1 MGATALGAI
10 PLCAAGLAAA
20 PTFVAGEVFAF
31 PLVLAVALLTGLVRE
46 GVFDA
51 VRAAP
56 EGVTLAIARAVYR
69 NTA

>member
-1 MGATALGAI
+1 LEATDLEATALE
-10 PLCAAGLAAA
+10 AAGLAAA

-69 NTA
+69 NPA